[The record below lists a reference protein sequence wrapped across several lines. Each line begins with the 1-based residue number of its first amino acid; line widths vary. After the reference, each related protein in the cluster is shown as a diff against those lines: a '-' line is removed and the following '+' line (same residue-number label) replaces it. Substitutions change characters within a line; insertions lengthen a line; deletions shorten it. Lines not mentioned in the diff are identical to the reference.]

1 MIFTETTLSGAYLVD
16 LEKRVDDRGFFARTW
31 CRNEFADRGLA
42 TDLVQGHVSVNA
54 TRGTLRGLHFQ
65 RPPHAEAKLIRCVR
79 GAIYD
84 VIVDLRR
91 DSPTH
96 GRWLGVDLDAAS
108 YRMLYVPAD
117 FAHGF
122 QVLADDTEITYL
134 VSAFYAPGAEAGIR
148 YDDPSLAVPWPLP
161 VTRISEKDLSWP
173 YFEEFEA
180 QTAVPEVVHP
190 AC

>member
-1 MIFTETTLSGAYLVD
+1 MIFTETTLPGAYVIE

-31 CRNEFADRGLA
+31 CRNEFAARGLA
-42 TDLVQGHVSVNA
+42 TDLVQGHLSVNA
-54 TRGTLRGLHFQ
+54 KRGTLRGLHYQ
-65 RPPHAEAKLIRCVR
+65 RAPHGEAKLIRCVR

-91 DSPTH
+91 ESPAY
-96 GRWLGVDLDAAS
+96 GRWLAVELDAAS
-108 YRMLYVPAD
+108 YRMLYVPEG

-122 QVLADDTEITYL
+122 QVLEDDTEITYL

-148 YDDPSLAVPWPLP
+148 YDDSTLAVPWPLP

-173 YFEEFEA
+173 YLDVVEGP
-180 QTAVPEVVHP
+180 TAVPALE
-190 AC
+190 AY

>member
-108 YRMLYVPAD
+108 YRMLYVPAG

-173 YFEEFEA
+173 YFEAFEGQA
-180 QTAVPEVVHP
+180 AVPV
-190 AC
+190 AAAQ